1 VLLLISYKHTA
12 YLKNFVVL
20 IFYFSCF
27 FLSLTSPSEQTMS
40 AKKMEDKLS
49 RAVEIFTGRIQKM
62 ENEFIRYEERALVLI
77 EITLL
82 FLLNLRYLWQK
93 VLR

>member
-1 VLLLISYKHTA
+1 LFEKLCC
-12 YLKNFVVL
+12 
-20 IFYFSCF
+20 FSFLF
-27 FLSLTSPSEQTMS
+27 FIAGFILSLTSPSEQTMS

-49 RAVEIFTGRIQKM
+49 RAVEVFTGRVRKM

-82 FLLNLRYLWQK
+82 FILNLHNLSQE
-93 VLR
+93 VLKYK

>member
-1 VLLLISYKHTA
+1 
-12 YLKNFVVL
+12 
-20 IFYFSCF
+20 
-27 FLSLTSPSEQTMS
+27 MS

-62 ENEFIRYEERALVLI
+62 ENEFIRYEEWVLVLI

-82 FLLNLRYLWQK
+82 FLLNLRHLWQK